1 MTSGGG
7 WASSRKRSSGG
18 WGEGRAGQLARA
30 RGRRREAEASREG
43 LRLAERRPGP
53 GLLPRPPHLRPAERR
68 PGLALLPG
76 ARELQR
82 QVIARVEAPRVL
94 ACRLREPL
102 GSGPV
107 IARVAEDEAEL
118 QVHQVAPGSQCQR
131 APPEPDCVLVDAEA
145 ALHYREPHE
154 RGRQIRL
161 ECQRLPE
168 RGRSE

>member
-1 MTSGGG
+1 MTTGGG

-18 WGEGRAGQLARA
+18 WGEGRACQLACA
-30 RGRRREAEASREG
+30 RGRRRETEASREG
-43 LRLAERRPGP
+43 LRLAERRPGL
-53 GLLPRPPHLRPAERR
+53 G
-68 PGLALLPG
+68 LLPG

-118 QVHQVAPGSQCQR
+118 
-131 APPEPDCVLVDAEA
+131 
-145 ALHYREPHE
+145 
-154 RGRQIRL
+154 
-161 ECQRLPE
+161 
-168 RGRSE
+168 